1 MQLGLSPA
9 MLAFIA
15 ALSMTSAAVA
25 QPVYKC
31 GNTYSQS
38 PCPGATAVNTEDTR
52 SAAQKAQTDA
62 AAANAAKTAARM
74 EKERVARDQSVSPKA
89 PSKAARPVGT
99 TSEEAQPVKSQA
111 NKKKPSGPEY
121 FTAAVPPVKTK
132 KSSGSGTD
140 TPKPENG
147 PIVKP

>member
-1 MQLGLSPA
+1 

-15 ALSMTSAAVA
+15 ALSMASAAVA

-38 PCPGATAVNTEDTR
+38 PCPGATTVNTEDTR

-62 AAANAAKTAARM
+62 AAANAAKTAVRM
-74 EKERVARDQSVSPKA
+74 EKERMARDQSVSPKA
-89 PSKAARPVGT
+89 PGKAARPVDT
-99 TSEEAQPVKSQA
+99 TSEEAQPVKRQA
-111 NKKKPSGPEY
+111 KKTKPSAPEY

-140 TPKPENG
+140 APKPQNA
-147 PIVKP
+147 PVTKP